1 MGRTPTEPGPLL
13 RFWYDVPWD
22 PIRLSGDSCDTPKNP
37 PFPYPDNRISRHS
50 HALQYENHPT
60 RSDGTTSVRSAD
72 QTLSSQY
79 GYGASTSNNT
89 GHREI
94 QDTTPT
100 PPTEASFGNEIC
112 QPSKVQSIESSP
124 SFYYDCEEALAEGG
138 ESVGLPKISEGLSL
152 GRNRSLEPDTRSQD
166 PIHPAVRS
174 FSSNLP
180 RLVYMRVASLTN
192 PGHQVAV
199 PSRTEVGSTPLPAAT
214 PFTRDIQIVGADRE
228 YIFALALLDTGCQT
242 GNWISRRL
250 VERLRW
256 QRKISQDYAPPNLTD
271 AGGHPVV
278 ACGIISLQW
287 KWSPQGT
294 RVHDCKFFI
303 FRESP
308 YLDVVFGVDYIVSE
322 GLLTIN
328 EKAMLTMTAHN
339 KATSGTPYQEHI
351 VTLRIHSLTRK

>member
-1 MGRTPTEPGPLL
+1 MERTPTDPDPIL
-13 RFWYDVPWD
+13 RFWYEPGPWH
-22 PIRLSGDSCDTPKNP
+22 PIRLSGDPGDTPINL
-37 PFPYPDNRISRHS
+37 PFPYLDNRISIHS
-50 HALQYENHPT
+50 HALQHENHST

-79 GYGASTSNNT
+79 GYGASTSNST

-100 PPTEASFGNEIC
+100 PPTEASSGNEIC

-124 SFYYDCEEALAEGG
+124 SIYYDCEEALAEGLAL
-138 ESVGLPKISEGLSL
+138 VH
-152 GRNRSLEPDTRSQD
+152 NRSLELDTRSQD

-174 FSSNLP
+174 FSSNQP
-180 RLVYMRVASLTN
+180 RPVYMRVASLTN

-199 PSRTEVGSTPLPAAT
+199 PSRTEVGSTPLTAAT
-214 PFTRDIQIVGADRE
+214 QFVRNIQIANADRE
-228 YIFALALLDTGCQT
+228 YILALALLDTGCQT

-250 VERLRW
+250 VEQLRW
-256 QRKISQDYAPPNLTD
+256 QHKISQDYEPPNLTD
-271 AGGHPVV
+271 ASGHAVV

-294 RVHDCKFFI
+294 RVHNCEFFI

-308 YLDVVFGVDYIVSE
+308 HLDVVFGGDYIVSE
-322 GLLTIN
+322 ELLTIN
-328 EKAMLTMTAHN
+328 EKAMITMTAHN